1 MMCVWCGAPGLPAPT
16 THRIGKV
23 VKKMTKKYMIDTYAL
38 YLSDFCLARN
48 EDDEWK
54 ARHGMARLEAL
65 ACQLYGFEF
74 CDELPVLARE
84 KLA

>member
-1 MMCVWCGAPGLPAPT
+1 MWVRALACQLAPHTPQWKGCE
-16 THRIGKV
+16 
-23 VKKMTKKYMIDTYAL
+23 KMTKKYMIDTYAL
-38 YLSDFCLARN
+38 YLSDFRLARN

-54 ARHGMARLEAL
+54 ARHGMARLEEL
-65 ACQLYGFEF
+65 ACLLYGFEF